1 MKVKLILCDFDGTI
15 TQTDVLDKLCSVAGR
30 EQESRE
36 INEQFQQG
44 LVNGKQALI
53 RRFSLL
59 EGISME
65 QLMPVL
71 QEVPLTKGARELFRY
86 AEEHGIDVLV
96 LSGNARFVLEYFSEM
111 LHFTAVVGSRVR
123 VEDGVIQ
130 PWDDQ
135 TCSCVDKLSEAKAY
149 IDRIGVKKE
158 QIIAIGDSI
167 ADEGIFSLAGM
178 SFLVNRKGNIRA
190 DIEIADLAEVIPY
203 LSRES
208 SL

>member
-44 LVNGKQALI
+44 LVDGKQALI

-65 QLMPVL
+65 QLYPVL
-71 QEVPLTKGARELFRY
+71 EAVPLTKGARELFGY
-86 AEEHGIDVLV
+86 AREQGIDVVV
-96 LSGNARFVLEYFSEM
+96 LSGNARFVLEFFSEM
-111 LHFTAVVGSRVR
+111 LHFTAVAGSSVR
-123 VEDGVIQ
+123 VENGVIQ
-130 PWDDQ
+130 PWDDRI
-135 TCSCVDKLSEAKAY
+135 CRCVDKLSEARAY
-149 IDRIGVKKE
+149 IDRFGVRKE

-167 ADEGIFSLAGM
+167 ADEGIFSLAGT

-190 DIEIADLAEVIPY
+190 DIEIKDLAEVIPW
-203 LSRES
+203 LEKG
-208 SL
+208 